1 MYAKTTLAVTLA
13 LIASTALAN
22 DDTKMEAGA
31 VPSFTTL
38 DANADGSVSKD
49 EAASSTVVLDQWDSL
64 DADQSGSLSST
75 EYANVTGSSTDIEED
90 TSSDDESKY

>member
-13 LIASTALAN
+13 LIASTAIAN
-22 DDTKMEAGA
+22 EETKMEAGA

-49 EAASSTVVLDQWDSL
+49 EAATSTVVLDQWDSL

-75 EYANVTGSSTDIEED
+75 EYANVAGSSTDTED
-90 TSSDDESKY
+90 ASDDESKY